1 MRRSSFENVVRLAVH
16 LSLVAAC
23 PSMRGHGGRSA
34 RNCECG
40 HVLRATLVVV
50 KRALIPIL
58 YLWIIPMHRQ
68 TQGANPRD
76 IKPTDFQALSH
87 DCFGHLVLPV
97 RLPHAQPILSLP
109 QRKPSGCRL
118 ERRCLLA
125 PDQALTAIVEHQ
137 LHELLT
143 QEASRETRQAF
154 RLPATAGFSL
164 ARFPI
169 D

>member
-1 MRRSSFENVVRLAVH
+1 MALDE
-16 LSLVAAC
+16 
-23 PSMRGHGGRSA
+23 GHGGPVA

-40 HVLRATLVVV
+40 NVLRATLVVV

-58 YLWIIPMHRQ
+58 YLWIIAKLRQ

-76 IKPTDFQALSH
+76 VKPADLQAFSH

-97 RLPHAQPILSLP
+97 GLPHAQPILSLP
-109 QRKPSGCRL
+109 PRKPSGRRL
-118 ERRCLLA
+118 ERRWPLA
-125 PDQALTAIVEHQ
+125 PDQAFTAIVDHQ
-137 LHELLT
+137 LLEFLT

>member
-1 MRRSSFENVVRLAVH
+1 MPLDE
-16 LSLVAAC
+16 
-23 PSMRGHGGRSA
+23 GHGGRSA

-50 KRALIPIL
+50 KGALNPIL
-58 YLWIIPMHRQ
+58 YLWILPKDRQ

-76 IKPTDFQALSH
+76 VFPARLQAFTHEFYWNFVLS
-87 DCFGHLVLPV
+87 V

-109 QRKPSGCRL
+109 QRKSLGCRL

-169 D
+169 N